1 MRNMP
6 LAVALG
12 LGLVAV
18 STSLH
23 ASAGIQLTPTQAEI
37 QTIIAR
43 YPMQTGSAVNRQL
56 EEIVVTAPIEVLP
69 VRDPTR
75 DIWEGIA
82 APFWAMLH
90 PTQAWR
96 IFLPIPS
103 E

>member
-1 MRNMP
+1 
-6 LAVALG
+6 
-12 LGLVAV
+12 
-18 STSLH
+18 
-23 ASAGIQLTPTQAEI
+23 
-37 QTIIAR
+37 
-43 YPMQTGSAVNRQL
+43 
-56 EEIVVTAPIEVLP
+56 VVTAPIEVLP